1 MNLSSLI
8 LIVMFDTFLL
18 LFLVYLI
25 SLALFPIL
33 RLVISSKY
41 YLLLNISL
49 LFFFFISV
57 NLLFWYVIVRGEKY
71 FLALELNN
79 YYTNLIDGSFTL
91 ALTPLSFFFT
101 YLVVLIGFTTNI
113 YMLHYFKSESDE
125 STFAFWVNAFVAS
138 MLILVLSTN
147 FYSLFLGWELIGLT
161 SFFLINFW
169 KSRRATLKSSFK
181 AFTFNLV
188 SDVFLLA
195 AFVCFYKSSN
205 TTDCDTFL
213 YLAVWENLIDNS
225 TVQCGLFFLTLCAGI
240 KSVQIGG
247 HLWLPDSME
256 APVPASSLIHS
267 ATLVSAGIYLI
278 CKFNILYVLS
288 GWVDALILIGSISA
302 AYGGVVA
309 AAQTDLKKL
318 LAYSTMSHCG
328 FLWVLASSGDFFIT
342 ILYLFL
348 HGIFKAS
355 SFYCAG
361 SFIRMYGTQDSRW
374 MGSSHIYSRL
384 DTGLLLICGANLAGL
399 PFTIGYFFKWF
410 FFKLLLLKVFNW
422 FSVGLLFVGMLS
434 SLLYYFR
441 LVFYVTFD
449 FYKNIKSLP
458 QFTLSAVAK
467 SFTDVLSLTSINHI
481 LSVLILFFFS
491 IITVLFFS
499 WFYSNS
505 PILFEGCNLSG
516 WELLLLNLGVIYNTY
531 YIIFYYIYFLLI
543 LLLLFVTYRKN
554 IFSIEQLFITF
565 YFFCAIFLFF

>member
-1 MNLSSLI
+1 
-8 LIVMFDTFLL
+8 MFDMFLL

-25 SLALFPIL
+25 SLLLFPVL
-33 RLVISSKY
+33 RITISSKY
-41 YLLLNISL
+41 YVLLNITL
-49 LFFFFISV
+49 LLALFICI
-57 NLLFWYVIVRGEKY
+57 NFLFWSVVVCNNKY
-71 FLALELNN
+71 FLAFDLNN

-91 ALTPLSFFFT
+91 SLAPLSFFFT
-101 YLVVLIGFTTNI
+101 YLVTLIGFTTNI
-113 YMLHYFKSESDE
+113 YMLHYFKFESDE
-125 STFAFWVNAFVAS
+125 SVFAFWVNAFVAS

-188 SDVFLLA
+188 SDVFMLA

-205 TTDCDTFL
+205 TADCDTFL
-213 YLAVWENLIDNS
+213 YLAVWENLIDNIN
-225 TVQCGLFFLTLCAGI
+225 VQYGLFFLTICAGI

-288 GWVDALILIGSISA
+288 GWVNALIFVGALSA

-342 ILYLFL
+342 VLYLFL

-374 MGSSHIYSRL
+374 MGNSHIYSRL
-384 DTGLLLICGANLAGL
+384 DTGLLLVCGANLAGL

-422 FSVGLLFVGMLS
+422 FSIGLLFIGMLS

-449 FYKNIKSLP
+449 FYKNIKFLP
-458 QFTLSAVAK
+458 QNTLSVVRK
-467 SFTDVLSLTSINHI
+467 SFTNILSSTTKNHI

-491 IITVLFFS
+491 IVTTLVFS
-499 WFYSNS
+499 WFYTSS
-505 PILFEGCNLSG
+505 SISFDSITLTG
-516 WELLLLNLGVIYNTY
+516 WELLILNLGVIYNTY
-531 YIIFYYIYFLLI
+531 YIYFYFVYLLLV
-543 LLLLFVTYRKN
+543 LLLLLVNYRRS
-554 IFSIEQLFITF
+554 IFGLEQLFITV
-565 YFFCAIFLFF
+565 YFFFVIFLFLKCEVIL